1 MRIKDKKGQMTE
13 QYSGASQD
21 EVTFLEMCKKT
32 QYARFIE
39 RDSNIIKIEVEKQL
53 EEYEILKVIEFD
65 SDRKRMSVVV
75 KRQADGKVLNFIKG
89 ADLSIIPKLSANSKV
104 SAEPDVTAMND
115 MASEGLRTL
124 MFAVKELD
132 SNVNVKE
139 LSDTE
144 LETDIEM
151 LGVTGLQDLL

>member
-1 MRIKDKKGQMTE
+1 
-13 QYSGASQD
+13 
-21 EVTFLEMCKKT
+21 MCKKT

-39 RDSNIIKIEVEKQL
+39 RDSNRIKIEVEKQL

-75 KRQADGKVLNFIKG
+75 KRQADGKVFNFIKG
-89 ADLSIIPKLSANSKV
+89 ADLSIIPKLSSNSKI
-104 SAEPDVTAMND
+104 AAQPDVTAMNE

-132 SNVNVKE
+132 SNANVKE
-139 LSDTE
+139 LSDEE
-144 LETDIEM
+144 LETDIEV